1 MRQQATAWVIGH
13 VATPVES
20 HGEGN
25 AQRTKFR
32 VLINSR
38 YFDRASQTWVERE
51 ATGTE
56 VTCWGELAR
65 NVAGSIH
72 LGDPVIVHGRLEE
85 NRWVDR
91 EGAKRKSVQLIAE
104 VVAHDLN
111 RGTASFA
118 KTPGS
123 ETRTAAGSDLGNPDA
138 GTPGAEDLDPD
149 GILALR
155 AEPVPAG
162 APF

>member
-13 VATPVES
+13 VATPVET
-20 HGEGN
+20 HGDGN

-32 VLINSR
+32 VLINTR
-38 YFDRASQTWVERE
+38 YFDRNSQTWVERE

-65 NVAGSIH
+65 NVAGSVH

-104 VVAHDLN
+104 LVAHDLN
-111 RGTASFA
+111 RGTAAFA
-118 KTPGS
+118 KSSPAVDRSGIGGLDPEAS
-123 ETRTAAGSDLGNPDA
+123 HAD
-138 GTPGAEDLDPD
+138 DLDHD
-149 GILALR
+149 GILDPR

>member
-13 VATPVES
+13 VATPVET
-20 HGEGN
+20 HGDGN

-38 YFDRASQTWVERE
+38 YFDRNSQTWVERE

-65 NVAGSIH
+65 NVAGSVH

-104 VVAHDLN
+104 LVAHDLN
-111 RGTASFA
+111 RGTAAFA
-118 KTPGS
+118 KS
-123 ETRTAAGSDLGNPDA
+123 AAAVARSGIG
-138 GTPGAEDLDPD
+138 DLDTEASHADGLDHD
-149 GILALR
+149 GILDPR